1 MTTQDLG
8 TRMKRTLE
16 RVRGATGVSL
26 AFGGP
31 VSRAGSV
38 LLEHFDGPTIGALPG
53 VTLDPSEG
61 LGGKVAVLRR
71 AIAVNDYFETPV
83 ITHRYDRIV
92 RAERLRALVA
102 TPIVVGRQTV
112 GVIYGA
118 FRTSEIMG
126 GRIQDAI
133 SQEARALEQELAVS
147 AATSTNRAL
156 TEEAAEN
163 ARLREQVRSVYTELR
178 MLAGNIA
185 DTEVREALV
194 KATARLVDDGEPP
207 EGGGMGTVSLTRR
220 EVDVLTLTG
229 SGMTNGQ
236 IAGVLGLTLY
246 TVKGYMKSAM
256 RKLGASTRLEAVVL
270 ARRAG
275 LIA

>member
-1 MTTQDLG
+1 ME
-8 TRMKRTLE
+8 RTLK
-16 RVRGATGVSL
+16 RVRAATGVSL

-31 VSRAGSV
+31 VNRAGNV
-38 LLEHFDGPTIGALPG
+38 LLERFDGPTIGALPG

-71 AIAVNDYFETPV
+71 AIAVNDYFETPG
-83 ITHRYDRIV
+83 ITHQYDRII
-92 RAERLRALVA
+92 RAERLRAIVA

-118 FRTSEIMG
+118 FRTSEIIG
-126 GRIQDAI
+126 GLVQDAI

-147 AATSTNRAL
+147 AVTSTNRAL
-156 TEEAAEN
+156 NGEAAEN

-178 MLAGNIA
+178 LLAGDIGDA
-185 DTEVREALV
+185 DVRAALV
-194 KATARLVDDGEPP
+194 KATARLVDEGEPADDD
-207 EGGGMGTVSLTRR
+207 GTSLVSLTRR
-220 EVDVLTLTG
+220 EVDVLTLAG

-236 IAGVLGLTLY
+236 IAGVLGLTPY
-246 TVKGYMKSAM
+246 TIKGYVKAAM

-270 ARRAG
+270 ARRGG

>member
-1 MTTQDLG
+1 M
-8 TRMKRTLE
+8 
-16 RVRGATGVSL
+16 
-26 AFGGP
+26 
-31 VSRAGSV
+31 

-71 AIAVNDYFETPV
+71 AIAVNDYFETPG
-83 ITHRYDRIV
+83 ITHRYDRII

-102 TPIVVGRQTV
+102 TPIIVGRQTV

-118 FRTSEIMG
+118 FRTSESMG
-126 GRIQDAI
+126 GRIQGVV

-147 AATSTNRAL
+147 AATSTNRML
-156 TEEAAEN
+156 TDEAAEN

-178 MLAGNIA
+178 LLAGNIA
-185 DTEVREALV
+185 DTDVREAIV
-194 KATARLVDDGEPP
+194 MATARLVDENEAPDAGGES
-207 EGGGMGTVSLTRR
+207 TVSLTRR
-220 EVDVLTLTG
+220 EVDVLMLAG

-236 IAGVLGLTLY
+236 IAGVLGLTSY

-256 RKLGASTRLEAVVL
+256 RKFGASTRLEAVVL
-270 ARRAG
+270 ARRGG